1 VLESTEADK
10 LLTVDCSRTV
20 VIPSAAAQLPVLVR
34 FLKTGTGGL
43 LTFCVPSGKLLFLQ
57 LDAEVSGKLV
67 SVTGNA
73 SEVELSFISQASVR
87 LSQTA
92 NSKRKH
98 HLTSEVR
105 KTTKANFDAESNFI
119 YFEPHYAGLEIN
131 TLLFYILL
139 LYNVAEIKHIVM

>member
-1 VLESTEADK
+1 MLESTEADK

-20 VIPSAAAQLPVLVR
+20 VIPSVAAQLPVLVR

-43 LTFCVPSGKLLFLQ
+43 LAFCVPSGKLLFLQ
-57 LDAEVSGKLV
+57 LEAEVSGKLV

-73 SEVELSFISQASVR
+73 SEVELSFISHASVR

-92 NSKRKH
+92 NSTHKH
-98 HLTSEVR
+98 HLTNEVR

-119 YFEPHYAGLEIN
+119 YCEPRYTGLEIN
-131 TLLFYILL
+131 MLLFYILL
-139 LYNVAEIKHIVM
+139 LYNVAETKHIVM